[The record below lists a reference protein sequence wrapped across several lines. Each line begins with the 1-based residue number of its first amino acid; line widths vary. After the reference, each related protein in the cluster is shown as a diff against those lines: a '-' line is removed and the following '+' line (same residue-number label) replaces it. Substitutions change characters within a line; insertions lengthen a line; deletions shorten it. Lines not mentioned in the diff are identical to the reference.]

1 MKGFIRQDLCHLALN
16 MKFYLVF
23 FLCMCLLVA
32 FFSDSNASFLY
43 LYIVIFSASALL
55 SLFSYDEA
63 NHWQAYAATVSNGR
77 RAQVDGR
84 YLVGILLCLAI
95 PILTLVLM
103 LLSKH
108 TGYWSMPI
116 ALAAILLLYIDIMF
130 PLSYRFG
137 SRNRLILLIIL
148 AAIAGGMGVGGSILV
163 LSSGSDYGMSAFNAG
178 AIFLCAIGLVGLV
191 ISHRISVSIMEKKE
205 F

>member
-16 MKFYLVF
+16 TKFYLVF
-23 FLCMCLLVA
+23 FLCMCMMVA
-32 FFSDSNASFLY
+32 FSDFNASFLY

-63 NHWQAYAATVSNGR
+63 YHWQAYAATVPNGR

-137 SRNRLILLIIL
+137 NRNRLILLIIL
-148 AAIAGGMGVGGSILV
+148 AAIAGGMGVGGSILI
-163 LSSGSDYGMSAFNAG
+163 LSGGSDYGMSVFNGG
-178 AIFLCAIGLVGLV
+178 AIFLSVIGLVGLV
-191 ISHRISVSIMEKKE
+191 ISYRVSVSIMAKKE